1 MDKERQNSVYVN
13 MMIDTLHRKESIL
26 TTLYKQT
33 QEQERLLKGE
43 ELDIDEFNQ
52 ILEEKGSQ
60 IEELNVLDEGFDA
73 LFKMVEK
80 EIVSNREAYKE
91 DIQKMQKQITNVS
104 ELGVKIQAL
113 EHQNSN
119 RLKAFLSEQ
128 RKSIK
133 QFNLNNKSAADYYK
147 NMTNVHKPEQ
157 SYFFNETK

>member
-1 MDKERQNSVYVN
+1 MDRERQNSVYVN
-13 MMIDTLHRKESIL
+13 MMIDTLKRKESIL
-26 TTLYKQT
+26 ATLYKQT
-33 QEQERLLKGE
+33 REQERLLKCE
-43 ELDIDEFNQ
+43 ELDVDEFNQ
-52 ILEEKGSQ
+52 LLEEKGSQ

-91 DIQKMQKQITNVS
+91 DIQTMQKQITSVS

-119 RLKAFLSEQ
+119 WLKAFLAEQ

-133 QFNLNNKSAADYYK
+133 QFHLNNKSAADYYK
-147 NMTNVHKPEQ
+147 NMANAHKPEQ